1 MSSKPVFTVVT
12 AAGDDLSGTFKLTL
26 NTIDLKVGTSTAI
39 PYSTSAG
46 TLEYYIQ
53 KALGTTDIE
62 VNSLGN
68 AVDGFTYYIDFY
80 GITSEVPVEVN
91 SGSLSGESGVT
102 ISMTVTELRAAD
114 NTLNYVSIENNLLS
128 QLGSVPA
135 VTLTIDDSKAICV
148 ASTGC

>member
-1 MSSKPVFTVVT
+1 MFDSTVSSKPVFTVIT
-12 AAGDDLSGTFKLTL
+12 APGADLSGTFKLTL
-26 NTIDLKVGTSTAI
+26 NTIDLKVGSSTAI

-68 AVDGFTYYIDFY
+68 AADGFTYYIDFF

-91 SGSLSGESGVT
+91 SGSLVGESGVS
-102 ISMTVTELRAAD
+102 ISMTVT
-114 NTLNYVSIENNLLS
+114 
-128 QLGSVPA
+128 
-135 VTLTIDDSKAICV
+135 
-148 ASTGC
+148 